1 MTTSTSSSPRASDG
15 HLSLWDF
22 LSTKS
27 SDGSRCPI
35 RGLLSFARPLFN
47 GSPSTNHL
55 WGWLLL
61 AAMAVSTLMVLQLQ
75 P

>member
-1 MTTSTSSSPRASDG
+1 MATTTSSSGPTPES

-27 SDGSRCPI
+27 NDGSRCPI

-47 GSPSTNHL
+47 PESSGANP

-61 AAMAVSTLMVLQLQ
+61 AGLAVTTLMALQLQ